1 MKPTDN
7 TTSCTRRIMQ
17 TLAVCAGVLIVG
29 ACSTTKRIPEGEQLY
44 TGIKK
49 IDITAPEGDKVPE
62 GVAGQITEAVGVRQT
77 TRYSSHR
84 NTDGLSLWGC
94 GSTTTGTIRAKES
107 STGSTTNLCLSRY
120 WCQT

>member
-62 GVAGQITEAVGVRQT
+62 GVAGQITEAVGFA
-77 TRYSSHR
+77 HH
-84 NTDGLSLWGC
+84 
-94 GSTTTGTIRAKES
+94 ES
-107 STGSTTNLCLSRY
+107 SQLSSLEETH
-120 WCQT
+120 WIVSVSKDAVSNEIL